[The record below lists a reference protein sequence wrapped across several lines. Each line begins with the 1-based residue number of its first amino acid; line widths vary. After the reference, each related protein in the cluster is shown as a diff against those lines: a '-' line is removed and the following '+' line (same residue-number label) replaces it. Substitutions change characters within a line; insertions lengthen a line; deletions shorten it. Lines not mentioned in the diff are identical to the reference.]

1 MNDHSPPPRKQGKTL
16 MVRLRGLP
24 HSKSL
29 QAAVGFGAGGVAFAL
44 ANLLLARYLTPLD
57 FALFALILA
66 LKEFGLGLG
75 GAGVELVINRRKL
88 APTGRLA
95 ARIGLTGTM
104 SAVLITGF
112 ALMAYELPAVLASL
126 LFLLVICSTLN
137 HSSAAFFQSAER
149 FTGSLAVIQSHNFLL
164 LALVPIGLMFDR
176 LRLDFVISV
185 VTAGYLVVAAL
196 GWLAARERL
205 SGNTEV
211 VPESVLRKE
220 GLGALGIGLVVLI
233 MWQAERL
240 VIPLALTMED
250 LATFG
255 VLAAVVSAPFRMIQL
270 GIGYTILPRLRAAT
284 SPHAARRLIASELRV
299 SALMCFGGTAAIL
312 LFGPWL
318 IDLLV
323 GDKYDVGLELFVAA
337 IVVGYLRIWQG
348 VAVAS
353 VTAVASTRVLG
364 MLNRAGWVALAIG
377 ILGAFG
383 LSEFGLPGV
392 IYGVGLGWL
401 SQAAV
406 ATMLA
411 IRAFQQRWQEQPAV
425 AVVGS
430 Q

>member
-1 MNDHSPPPRKQGKTL
+1 MSDVVDGAGAAPKQAKTL

-24 HSKSL
+24 HSKSM
-29 QAAVGFGAGGVAFAL
+29 QAAVGFGAGGIAFAL
-44 ANLLLARYLTPLD
+44 ANLLLARFLTPLE

-95 ARIGLTGTM
+95 ARIGLTSTLSG
-104 SAVLITGF
+104 ALITGF
-112 ALMAYELPAVLASL
+112 ALVAYHLPATMAAL
-126 LFLLVICSTLN
+126 LFLLVIGSTLN

-149 FTGSLAVIQSHNFLL
+149 FGGSLAIIQSHNFLL
-164 LALVPIGLMFDR
+164 LALVPIGFMLDR
-176 LRLDFVISV
+176 LTLEFAVGV
-185 VTAGYLVVAAL
+185 VTAGYLVVAGL

-205 SGNTEV
+205 GENTGV
-211 VPESVLRKE
+211 ASESVLRKE
-220 GLGALGIGLVVLI
+220 GLGGLGIVLVVLV

-240 VIPLALTMED
+240 VIPLALTMGD

-255 VLAAVVSAPFRMIQL
+255 VLAAIVSAPFRMIQL
-270 GIGYTILPRLRAAT
+270 GIGYTMLPRLRAVA
-284 SPHAARRLIASELRV
+284 SPHAARRLIASELRI
-299 SALMCFGGTAAIL
+299 SALMCAGGTVGIL
-312 LFGPWL
+312 LIGPWL

-323 GDKYDVGLELFVAA
+323 GDKYQVGLELFIAA

-353 VTAVASTRVLG
+353 VTAVASTRILG
-364 MLNRAGWVALAIG
+364 MLNIAGWVALGIG
-377 ILGAFG
+377 ILGAFS
-383 LSEFGLPGV
+383 LSGFGLPGV

-401 SQAAV
+401 AQAAV

-425 AVVGS
+425 G
-430 Q
+430 